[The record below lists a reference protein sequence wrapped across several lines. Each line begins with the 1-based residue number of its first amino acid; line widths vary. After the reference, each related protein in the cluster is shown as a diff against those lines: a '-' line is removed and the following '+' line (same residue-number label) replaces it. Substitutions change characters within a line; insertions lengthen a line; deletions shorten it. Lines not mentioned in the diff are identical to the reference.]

1 MKMMIRNIAS
11 VIFLIFGMFVQT
23 IAQENSKMVYISAGY
38 YTPLFKDETGAGKV
52 KVEPFYMDEYP
63 VTNAQFLEFVKANP
77 KWQRSK
83 VKRLFADKS
92 YLNHW
97 KSDFELGK
105 KADPKSP
112 VTNISWFAAKAYAE
126 WAGKRLPTVAEW
138 EYVASASKIKPN
150 AYGDEKVIQSILDWY
165 SKRSLEKLPP
175 VGSTDKNYW
184 GLYDLHGL
192 IWEWTYDFNNA
203 LVAGESGGD
212 ASLERNLFCGASG
225 SSSADARNY
234 PAFMRY
240 GFRSSLKANYTVN
253 NLGFRCVKDINKN
266 LISGR
271 Q

>member
-1 MKMMIRNIAS
+1 MKMITRHSTPLFFLILG
-11 VIFLIFGMFVQT
+11 VIFQA
-23 IAQENSKMVYISAGY
+23 IAQEHSKMVCISAGY
-38 YTPLFKDETGAGKV
+38 FTPLFKDETDAGKI
-52 KVEPFYMDEYP
+52 KIEPFYMDVYP

-77 KWQRSK
+77 KWQRSRI
-83 VKRLFADKS
+83 KRLFADKS

-97 KSDFELGK
+97 KSDLELGEK
-105 KADPKSP
+105 INPHSP

-126 WAGKRLPTVAEW
+126 WLGKRLPTVAEW

-165 SKRSLEKLPP
+165 SKRSLDKLQP

-184 GLYDLHGL
+184 GVYDLHGL
-192 IWEWTYDFNNA
+192 IWEWTYDFNTA
-203 LVAGESGGD
+203 LVTGEFRGD

-225 SSSADARNY
+225 ISSTDARNY

-271 Q
+271 